1 MVECRHGTRRFLLT
15 KCGAARPE
23 RPAPVGAGRL
33 SQSFRQTS
41 STSLVTATSKLATPN
56 QDTRRLGS
64 DPLSFDIETTS
75 GVSAGGHEE
84 RKRRGVHA

>member
-1 MVECRHGTRRFLLT
+1 
-15 KCGAARPE
+15 
-23 RPAPVGAGRL
+23 
-33 SQSFRQTS
+33 
-41 STSLVTATSKLATPN
+41 VTATSKLATPS

-84 RKRRGVHA
+84 RKCRGVRPRLESRTLDPSVALGTL